1 MYIITDSNQS
11 TMDTTEISGL
21 INFTTVGFEN
31 SSTFNFSTVGFEN
44 STAITGSFM
53 NNRLSRAS
61 GRVPSITSSN
71 DWMRTLSFGLSC
83 VFMIFGLF
91 GNILTLII
99 TSKSANRSK
108 PYSILIM
115 LLATTDTAAM
125 LTRILNLLG
134 PIQMNLISITN
145 QVACVILDFVTA
157 LTKYT
162 STVAVELICI
172 ERFLVIFFPLKARR
186 FLTSR
191 NTVISV
197 AACLLATLVSTS
209 VFTVYSND
217 CRRDV
222 TKSRSTASRSTE
234 VAHARLASVIL
245 NQHVPMVVLLG
256 ITPLMVVKLI
266 KQHAMRRRLT
276 KTESKT
282 GHFQT
287 SVLLVSI
294 VIAFIILT
302 VIPNLVLLAFAA
314 NGIAIR
320 GRNES
325 FAVRFFKTVLNPVG
339 QMANY
344 SINFIFYNAFN
355 ADFRRKTLILLG
367 CSRSYGKQAIRQKG
381 SWPTDA
387 MTSPS

>member
-1 MYIITDSNQS
+1 MNTTD
-11 TMDTTEISGL
+11 ISYL
-21 INFTTVGFEN
+21 CNFTTTSLEN
-31 SSTFNFSTVGFEN
+31 STAFDFTTVGFEN
-44 STAITGSFM
+44 STAIEESLLNF
-53 NNRLSRAS
+53 NLSRAS
-61 GRVPSITSSN
+61 GRIPSIGSSYE
-71 DWMRTLSFGLSC
+71 WMRTLSFGLSC
-83 VFMIFGLF
+83 FFMVFGLF

-108 PYSILIM
+108 PYSILII

-145 QVACVILDFVTA
+145 QVACLILDFLTA
-157 LTKYT
+157 FTKYT

-186 FLTSR
+186 FLTLR
-191 NTVISV
+191 NTVIAV

-217 CRRDV
+217 CRRDL
-222 TKSRSTASRSTE
+222 TKSRSTASGSTD
-234 VAHARLASVIL
+234 VAHARLVSVIL
-245 NQHVPMVVLLG
+245 YQHVPVVVLLG
-256 ITPLMVVKLI
+256 LTPLMVVKLT
-266 KQHAMRRRLT
+266 KQHAVRRRLT

-294 VIAFIILT
+294 VIAFIILA
-302 VIPNLVLLAFAA
+302 VIPNLVLMALAAR
-314 NGIAIR
+314 GIAIR

-325 FAVRFFKTVLNPVG
+325 FAALFFKMVLNPVG

-355 ADFRRKTLILLG
+355 ADFRRKTIILLG
-367 CSRSYGKQAIRQKG
+367 CSRPNGEQAVRQRKSG
-381 SWPTDA
+381 PTDD
-387 MTSPS
+387 MSSPS